1 MLVLTRKVNEEILIG
16 DHIRIKVIDI
26 GAGRI
31 RLGISAPR
39 DVTVLRD
46 EVRRD
51 GDEVAI
57 ETTATEVPPPQPA
70 RRSTSR
76 GRGRGHRDVWV
87 NPNLQ
92 ATPR

>member
-16 DHIRIKVIDI
+16 DNIRIKVVDI

-46 EVRRD
+46 EVIRD
-51 GDEVAI
+51 FDLPMTQADVAAKDCAAQPC
-57 ETTATEVPPPQPA
+57 ATV
-70 RRSTSR
+70 
-76 GRGRGHRDVWV
+76 
-87 NPNLQ
+87 
-92 ATPR
+92 

>member
-16 DHIRIKVIDI
+16 DNIRIKVVDI

-46 EVRRD
+46 DVIRD
-51 GDEVAI
+51 FEVAVAPAI
-57 ETTATEVPPPQPA
+57 PAETC
-70 RRSTSR
+70 SS
-76 GRGRGHRDVWV
+76 
-87 NPNLQ
+87 L
-92 ATPR
+92 

>member
-16 DHIRIKVIDI
+16 DHIRIKVVDI

-46 EVRRD
+46 DVIRD
-51 GDEVAI
+51 FDVPVAPQAAS
-57 ETTATEVPPPQPA
+57 ETCAAQ
-70 RRSTSR
+70 
-76 GRGRGHRDVWV
+76 
-87 NPNLQ
+87 
-92 ATPR
+92 

>member
-16 DHIRIKVIDI
+16 DNIRIKVVDI

-46 EVRRD
+46 DVIRD
-51 GDEVAI
+51 FDVNLAPQ
-57 ETTATEVPPPQPA
+57 VPA
-70 RRSTSR
+70 EACGS
-76 GRGRGHRDVWV
+76 V
-87 NPNLQ
+87 
-92 ATPR
+92 

>member
-16 DHIRIKVIDI
+16 DNIRIKVVDI

-46 EVRRD
+46 EVIRD
-51 GDEVAI
+51 FDL
-57 ETTATEVPPPQPA
+57 PA
-70 RRSTSR
+70 PEAVVTVKDCAVESCAS
-76 GRGRGHRDVWV
+76 V
-87 NPNLQ
+87 
-92 ATPR
+92 

>member
-16 DHIRIKVIDI
+16 DNIRIKIVDI

-46 EVRRD
+46 EVVRD
-51 GDEVAI
+51 FDASQLPQVAA
-57 ETTATEVPPPQPA
+57 EACA
-70 RRSTSR
+70 S
-76 GRGRGHRDVWV
+76 
-87 NPNLQ
+87 L
-92 ATPR
+92 

>member
-16 DHIRIKVIDI
+16 DNIRIKVVDI

-46 EVRRD
+46 EVVRD
-51 GDEVAI
+51 FEVAV
-57 ETTATEVPPPQPA
+57 EPQV
-70 RRSTSR
+70 STKPCEPCLPCSS
-76 GRGRGHRDVWV
+76 
-87 NPNLQ
+87 L
-92 ATPR
+92 

>member
-16 DHIRIKVIDI
+16 DNIRIKVVDI

-46 EVRRD
+46 EVIRD
-51 GDEVAI
+51 FEVAI
-57 ETTATEVPPPQPA
+57 APQTSTEACAPC
-70 RRSTSR
+70 S
-76 GRGRGHRDVWV
+76 
-87 NPNLQ
+87 LL
-92 ATPR
+92 

>member
-16 DHIRIKVIDI
+16 DNIRIKVVDI

-46 EVRRD
+46 EVIRD
-51 GDEVAI
+51 FDHPTPSKLDVAEVCVAGVCG
-57 ETTATEVPPPQPA
+57 TV
-70 RRSTSR
+70 
-76 GRGRGHRDVWV
+76 
-87 NPNLQ
+87 
-92 ATPR
+92 

>member
-16 DHIRIKVIDI
+16 DNIRIKVVDI

-46 EVRRD
+46 EVIRD
-51 GDEVAI
+51 FEVTIAPSATA
-57 ETTATEVPPPQPA
+57 ETCAANCAPC
-70 RRSTSR
+70 SS
-76 GRGRGHRDVWV
+76 
-87 NPNLQ
+87 L
-92 ATPR
+92 

>member
-16 DHIRIKVIDI
+16 DNIRIKVVDI

-46 EVRRD
+46 EVIRD
-51 GDEVAI
+51 FDLPAPDAGV
-57 ETTATEVPPPQPA
+57 TAKDCSVE
-70 RRSTSR
+70 SC
-76 GRGRGHRDVWV
+76 
-87 NPNLQ
+87 
-92 ATPR
+92 ATV

>member
-16 DHIRIKVIDI
+16 DNIRIKVVDI

-46 EVRRD
+46 EVIRD
-51 GDEVAI
+51 FEVTVAPPEVRESCSS
-57 ETTATEVPPPQPA
+57 ETC
-70 RRSTSR
+70 TS
-76 GRGRGHRDVWV
+76 
-87 NPNLQ
+87 L
-92 ATPR
+92 

>member
-16 DHIRIKVIDI
+16 DNIRIKIVDI

-46 EVRRD
+46 EVIRD
-51 GDEVAI
+51 FDRPASGSI
-57 ETTATEVPPPQPA
+57 EPSAKCATEACGTV
-70 RRSTSR
+70 
-76 GRGRGHRDVWV
+76 
-87 NPNLQ
+87 
-92 ATPR
+92 

>member
-16 DHIRIKVIDI
+16 NNIRIKVVDI

-46 EVRRD
+46 EVIRD
-51 GDEVAI
+51 FDCDVTPT
-57 ETTATEVPPPQPA
+57 ETCGT
-70 RRSTSR
+70 
-76 GRGRGHRDVWV
+76 H
-87 NPNLQ
+87 
-92 ATPR
+92 

>member
-16 DHIRIKVIDI
+16 DNIRIKVVDI

-46 EVRRD
+46 EVIRD
-51 GDEVAI
+51 FEVTIAPPA
-57 ETTATEVPPPQPA
+57 TTEPCASSCAPC
-70 RRSTSR
+70 SS
-76 GRGRGHRDVWV
+76 
-87 NPNLQ
+87 L
-92 ATPR
+92 

>member
-16 DHIRIKVIDI
+16 DNIRIKVVDI

-46 EVRRD
+46 EVIRD
-51 GDEVAI
+51 FEVTIAPPA
-57 ETTATEVPPPQPA
+57 TAAPCAASCAPC
-70 RRSTSR
+70 SS
-76 GRGRGHRDVWV
+76 
-87 NPNLQ
+87 L
-92 ATPR
+92 

>member
-16 DHIRIKVIDI
+16 DNIRIKIVDI

-46 EVRRD
+46 EVIRD
-51 GDEVAI
+51 FDRATPTIVKPNVEC
-57 ETTATEVPPPQPA
+57 ATETCGTV
-70 RRSTSR
+70 
-76 GRGRGHRDVWV
+76 
-87 NPNLQ
+87 
-92 ATPR
+92 

>member
-16 DHIRIKVIDI
+16 DNIRIKVVDI

-46 EVRRD
+46 EVIRD
-51 GDEVAI
+51 FDLPAPEAVVPAK
-57 ETTATEVPPPQPA
+57 ECAVRSCATV
-70 RRSTSR
+70 
-76 GRGRGHRDVWV
+76 
-87 NPNLQ
+87 
-92 ATPR
+92 

>member
-16 DHIRIKVIDI
+16 DNIRIKIVDI

-46 EVRRD
+46 EVIRD
-51 GDEVAI
+51 FDHSPTQEVAA
-57 ETTATEVPPPQPA
+57 EPCA
-70 RRSTSR
+70 S
-76 GRGRGHRDVWV
+76 
-87 NPNLQ
+87 L
-92 ATPR
+92 

>member
-16 DHIRIKVIDI
+16 DNIRIKVVDI

-46 EVRRD
+46 EVIRD
-51 GDEVAI
+51 FDVPVTKTEEVA
-57 ETTATEVPPPQPA
+57 AMA
-70 RRSTSR
+70 GSC
-76 GRGRGHRDVWV
+76 GA
-87 NPNLQ
+87 L
-92 ATPR
+92 

>member
-16 DHIRIKVIDI
+16 DNIRIKVVDI

-46 EVRRD
+46 EVIRD
-51 GDEVAI
+51 FEV
-57 ETTATEVPPPQPA
+57 TVTPSEV
-70 RRSTSR
+70 RESCSSESCTS
-76 GRGRGHRDVWV
+76 
-87 NPNLQ
+87 L
-92 ATPR
+92 

>member
-16 DHIRIKVIDI
+16 DTIRIKVVDI

-46 EVRRD
+46 EVVRD
-51 GDEVAI
+51 FDLRTFENPPTPEALV
-57 ETTATEVPPPQPA
+57 ESCAT
-70 RRSTSR
+70 R
-76 GRGRGHRDVWV
+76 
-87 NPNLQ
+87 
-92 ATPR
+92 

>member
-16 DHIRIKVIDI
+16 DNIRIKVVDI

-46 EVRRD
+46 EVIRD
-51 GDEVAI
+51 FEVTIAP
-57 ETTATEVPPPQPA
+57 EVSTEACAPCSL
-70 RRSTSR
+70 R
-76 GRGRGHRDVWV
+76 
-87 NPNLQ
+87 
-92 ATPR
+92 

>member
-16 DHIRIKVIDI
+16 DNIRIKVVDI

-46 EVRRD
+46 DVIRDFEVV
-51 GDEVAI
+51 VA
-57 ETTATEVPPPQPA
+57 P
-70 RRSTSR
+70 
-76 GRGRGHRDVWV
+76 
-87 NPNLQ
+87 
-92 ATPR
+92 ATPAETCSSL